1 MAKNKRSQDV
11 DTKIVKMEF
20 DNKNFESNVR
30 EIKETIIVQ
39 RC

>member
-20 DNKNFESNVR
+20 DGNVFLSK
-30 EIKETIIVQ
+30 EELFHIKKEYKG
-39 RC
+39 